1 MNDTNNHYTTEAH
14 HHLSLSFLFYSIGSC
29 AYVRRLYMYRV
40 GKGERTREVILEG
53 MKDVQKAFAEHDL
66 IANVRLET
74 YDPDRY
80 LHVPPPPASNSK

>member
-1 MNDTNNHYTTEAH
+1 
-14 HHLSLSFLFYSIGSC
+14 
-29 AYVRRLYMYRV
+29 MYRV